1 MTKCHRGYL
10 FFLALNN
17 PGRGPNMIWHLKRPL
32 QVSVNKWFTQLT
44 PGDRELMPSQWQRS
58 QTLTQIQ
65 LCPPG
70 DGQMDTANV
79 SPVPSVSIIDPGK
92 KEKTD
97 MRGHNDPVSACKVPR
112 SCSYVCVFPP
122 SRRGGSCDS
131 FYCHTALGAL
141 TASEGPSERPNVN
154 LMTWRWAN
162 DKYARWRW
170 QPFFSPHLYD
180 FSPSDSLTTPQVL
193 FSQSDVPSITL
204 LCVAGS
210 HCCEFQQ

>member
-1 MTKCHRGYL
+1 
-10 FFLALNN
+10 
-17 PGRGPNMIWHLKRPL
+17 MIWHLKRPL

-170 QPFFSPHLYD
+170 QPFFFPIYMI

-193 FSQSDVPSITL
+193 FSQSDVPSIIP